1 LSFFGI
7 SFNRKAPKGDATFAK
22 GSSLR
27 SFALSLRTLRL
38 EDTVYARAEYKEG
51 LHVIQTFQRE
61 FLTKQGYKV
70 LLAESGEK
78 ALEILEPGTVQV
90 ALIDLKM
97 PGMDGVQTMK
107 GIKTRDAGVLIIL
120 MTGYPS
126 IESAVEALRSSA
138 YDYVIKPFKL
148 NELKTTIERAINEQ
162 TIRGEIDD
170 LKIKINQMEG
180 DLKKYQ
186 HLEEQIR
193 RSAHPVS
200 AKKIARTYGRISP
213 SSEGSKAPD
222 IIEQIRQLGALREQK
237 VLSEEEF
244 EKKKA
249 ELLNRL

>member
-1 LSFFGI
+1 
-7 SFNRKAPKGDATFAK
+7 
-22 GSSLR
+22 
-27 SFALSLRTLRL
+27 LRL

-51 LHVIQTFQRE
+51 LHVIQTFQREKGQMMSKKTILVVDDDAFIRKLLSE